1 MFYFHLVIPVE
12 MTFQILKNEASH
24 LTKFLEIQMKIDLRD
39 ILIIVPV
46 SVLLMFGIIMVTS
59 SSIYIADDLTS
70 NPFHFAQRQVIF
82 IAVGFLAMIF
92 FLVIPSELLF
102 KADWIFMLISIL
114 LLAILFV
121 PDVGTSVNGSIRWI
135 RLGPIN
141 IQPSEICKFSLILYI
156 SGYSVRRMTEINSFR
171 SFLKPLFLLFLI
183 SILIMGQPDLGS
195 TAIICILVVGILF
208 YAGISFFQLFLLLLL
223 IGLLGYLAISTSPMR
238 LARVLAF
245 TDPFAADVVL
255 NAGWQLSNSLISI
268 GQGGWFGVGLGNSF
282 QKSFFLPEAHTD
294 FIFAILIEELGL
306 IGGLFLIMIFLFLF
320 YGLILICLDSFK
332 KNRLF
337 QGYAV
342 FGIFLLLVVQ
352 TLFNISVN
360 IGLLPTKGLT
370 LPFISYG
377 GTSIIIMLS
386 LIGIVLRIN
395 NENKAI

>member
-1 MFYFHLVIPVE
+1 
-12 MTFQILKNEASH
+12 MTYQILKKEAPH

-92 FLVIPSELLF
+92 FLVIPSELLY

-114 LLAILFV
+114 LLALLFV